1 MQLAPHG
8 ALAARGISKRYPGVH
23 ALAGVDFD
31 VNAGEVH
38 ALLGANG
45 AGKSTLI
52 KVIAGAVVPDEGEL
66 AMNGRPVPFGSPEES
81 RRAGVA
87 IVYQD
92 MSLVGSLSVGE
103 NVLLGRWPM
112 RRGMV
117 DWLTLADQARTNL
130 ERVGLKVDP
139 KAKVAGLAMAERQLV
154 EMAKALSTHPQ
165 VLLLDEPTSAL
176 SGREAHRLFGIVN
189 DLTNSG
195 VAVIYVSHRL
205 AEIIEIA
212 DRVTILRD
220 GKVVASSL
228 ISEVTERDLARI
240 VVGRE
245 LSTLPTVDR
254 AGTSGNGHVLL
265 SARDL
270 GRPPRLRGV
279 NLDLR
284 AGEIVTA
291 FGLVGSGR
299 SELARVLFG
308 LDPPTTGSI
317 SMNGKEL
324 HLRSPADA
332 IALGMGYVAP
342 DRALGVV
349 ARMPVSANIT
359 LASFS
364 HIGRGPLV
372 DREWEMSQSTR
383 LIDELDIRVDSRRL
397 AGTLSGGNQQKVT
410 VGRWMC
416 AGARILIL
424 DDPTRGI
431 DVGAKAEVFGLV
443 RKLAADGAAILYATS
458 EIGEARD
465 LGHRML
471 VMSAGRLVAEFDT
484 SASEQQ
490 IMEAAGGLND

>member
-1 MQLAPHG
+1 M
-8 ALAARGISKRYPGVH
+8 H

-66 AMNGRPVPFGSPEES
+66 SMNGRPVPFGSPEES

-130 ERVGLKVDP
+130 ERVGLKVDA
-139 KAKVAGLAMAERQLV
+139 KAKVTGLAMAERQLV

-220 GKVVASSL
+220 GKVVSSNL
-228 ISEVTERDLARI
+228 ISEVTERDLARL

-254 AGTSGNGHVLL
+254 A
-265 SARDL
+265 
-270 GRPPRLRGV
+270 
-279 NLDLR
+279 
-284 AGEIVTA
+284 
-291 FGLVGSGR
+291 
-299 SELARVLFG
+299 
-308 LDPPTTGSI
+308 
-317 SMNGKEL
+317 
-324 HLRSPADA
+324 
-332 IALGMGYVAP
+332 
-342 DRALGVV
+342 
-349 ARMPVSANIT
+349 
-359 LASFS
+359 
-364 HIGRGPLV
+364 
-372 DREWEMSQSTR
+372 
-383 LIDELDIRVDSRRL
+383 
-397 AGTLSGGNQQKVT
+397 
-410 VGRWMC
+410 
-416 AGARILIL
+416 
-424 DDPTRGI
+424 
-431 DVGAKAEVFGLV
+431 
-443 RKLAADGAAILYATS
+443 
-458 EIGEARD
+458 
-465 LGHRML
+465 
-471 VMSAGRLVAEFDT
+471 
-484 SASEQQ
+484 
-490 IMEAAGGLND
+490 

>member
-8 ALAARGISKRYPGVH
+8 ALAARGISKLYPGVQ
-23 ALAGVDFD
+23 ALAGVDFEVD
-31 VNAGEVH
+31 SGEVH

-52 KVIAGAVVPDEGEL
+52 KVIAGSVVPDTGEL
-66 AMNGRPVPFGSPEES
+66 EVDGRTMPFGSPEGS

-87 IVYQD
+87 IVYQE
-92 MSLVGSLSVGE
+92 MSLVGSLSVAE
-103 NVLLGRWPM
+103 NVLLGRWPV
-112 RRGMV
+112 RLGMV
-117 DWLTLADQARTNL
+117 DWPTLADQARKHL
-130 ERVGLKVDP
+130 DRVGLKVDP
-139 KAKVAGLAMAERQLV
+139 RAKVAGLGMAERQLV

-189 DLTNSG
+189 DLTTSG

-212 DRVTILRD
+212 DRVTVLRD
-220 GKVVASSL
+220 GKVVASNL
-228 ISEVTERDLARI
+228 ITEVTERDLARL
-240 VVGRE
+240 VVGRD
-245 LSTLPTVDR
+245 LSTLATIDR
-254 AGTSGNGHVLL
+254 AGTSGNARILL
-265 SARDL
+265 SARNL

-279 NLDLR
+279 DLDLR
-284 AGEIVTA
+284 AGEIVTT

-317 SMNGKEL
+317 SMNGEGV

-364 HIGRGPLV
+364 QIGRGPLV

-383 LIDELDIRVDSRRL
+383 LIDELDIRVDSSRL

-410 VGRWMC
+410 FGRWMC
-416 AGARILIL
+416 ARARILIL

-431 DVGAKAEVFGLV
+431 DVGARAEVFGLV
-443 RKLAADGAAILYATS
+443 RQLAADGAAILYGTS

-471 VMSAGRLVAEFDT
+471 VMSAGRLVAEFDP

-490 IMEAAGGLND
+490 IMEAAGGLHD